1 LTAFDEAW
9 RLLKEGEP
17 LVEFGGNDICPECGT
32 KMTQRVN
39 QLGYGYPVIHGW
51 DCRTCESFTPHDREY
66 AMTPQKQ
73 SICGQCKGTGD
84 QPHGRNKGLE
94 CDMCNGT
101 GRGE

>member
-1 LTAFDEAW
+1 MSAFDRAFN
-9 RLLKEGEP
+9 LLKAGEP
-17 LVEFGGNDICPECGT
+17 MAEFGGNDICPECGT
-32 KMTQRVN
+32 KMTQRKN
-39 QLGYGYPVIHGW
+39 QLGYGYPVVHGW

-66 AMTPQKQ
+66 AMTEQKQ